1 MSKSFWRATSIRY
14 VPSESSLLGRVLAIG
29 MIMIAFATVAPAQT
43 ATGQFNGHVYDQN
56 GGVLPGT
63 TVTLVDPQTNLNR
76 TTQTNGEGLYEFPL
90 IPPGLYKL
98 TVTQS
103 GFDTATSP
111 ELRLEV
117 NQVATQ
123 DFKLTVGSAT
133 QTVTVTSA
141 AELLQASTANL
152 GAVVDTRPVADLPLN
167 GRSFSALLT
176 LAPGV
181 NPVNYSQNGSVGYGT
196 GFGSAGIPGSTYTFP
211 STQGQWNREN
221 LYYLDGIIN
230 TAAFASSYD
239 VPPIIDDIQEF
250 KIQSHNDQAE
260 YGGVLGGVVNLVTK
274 SGTNSFHGSLWEYLR
289 NNAFDSRNPFTDFN
303 GNTPAAPA
311 PFRQNEFGAAAG
323 GPVLIPKVYN
333 GRNKTFFFGA

>member
-1 MSKSFWRATSIRY
+1 VGDFLSRAITCGNTHSRCYPSKASYHSRITMR
-14 VPSESSLLGRVLAIG
+14 
-29 MIMIAFATVAPAQT
+29 AFACLVMLIALCNVARSQT

-56 GGVLPGT
+56 GSVVPGA
-63 TVTLVDPQTNLNR
+63 TVTVLDMQTNLSR
-76 TTQTNGEGLYEFPL
+76 STQTNGEGLYEFPL
-90 IPPGLYKL
+90 IKPGTYKL

-111 ELRLEV
+111 QFTLEV
-117 NQVATQ
+117 NQIISQ
-123 DFKLTVGSAT
+123 DFKLQVGAT
-133 QTVTVTSA
+133 SQTVNVTAS

-152 GAVVDTRPVADLPLN
+152 GAVVDSRPVADLPLN

-181 NPVNYSQNGSVGYGT
+181 SPINYSQNSGVGYGT

-221 LYYLDGIIN
+221 LYYLDGVDN

-239 VPPIIDDIQEF
+239 VPPIIDSIQEF

-260 YGGVLGGVVNLVTK
+260 FGSVLGGVVNLVTK
-274 SGTNSFHGSLWEYLR
+274 SGTNSLHGAAWEYLR
-289 NNAFDSRNPFTDFN
+289 NNVFDSRNPFTDFTN
-303 GNTPAAPA
+303 NLP
-311 PFRQNEFGAAAG
+311 
-323 GPVLIPKVYN
+323 
-333 GRNKTFFFGA
+333 

>member
-1 MSKSFWRATSIRY
+1 M
-14 VPSESSLLGRVLAIG
+14 
-29 MIMIAFATVAPAQT
+29 
-43 ATGQFNGHVYDQN
+43 
-56 GGVLPGT
+56 
-63 TVTLVDPQTNLNR
+63 
-76 TTQTNGEGLYEFPL
+76 TQT
-90 IPPGLYKL
+90 
-98 TVTQS
+98 

-111 ELRLEV
+111 DFKLEV
-117 NQVATQ
+117 NQIATQ

-152 GAVVDTRPVADLPLN
+152 GAVVETRPVNDLPLN

-181 NPVNYSQNGSVGYGT
+181 NPVNYSQNGGVGYGT

-274 SGTNSFHGSLWEYLR
+274 SGTNSFHGVALGIFAEQCLR
-289 NNAFDSRNPFTDFN
+289 LAQSIY
-303 GNTPAAPA
+303 G
-311 PFRQNEFGAAAG
+311 
-323 GPVLIPKVYN
+323 L
-333 GRNKTFFFGA
+333 